1 MPIFLSNVFLLFG
14 LVALVPLL
22 LHLLHRRR
30 PQPIQFAAVRFLK
43 EAISKSRRSRRITQC
58 LTLLMRILIIL
69 LLAAAFAQPQIRF
82 HHLVPGGHRVILIV
96 LDASASMQA
105 QEGDKSLFELSRGWA
120 ESLLA
125 GLTEGDRVAIIAP
138 GCPDYRIV
146 FPPVSD
152 HKAILAALQDLQ
164 PGFGAA
170 TLPETIR
177 DLLEKA
183 DGGLHGAEIHI
194 FSDFQKSAWNKTAL
208 DALKPTLE
216 QLNAAVFLNRP
227 GILSTGDT
235 GIAEAMFH
243 PPAIIGNSAFQATAT
258 LTTNDH
264 FVGANIVRLA
274 TDTGEL
280 NHVALEMLPGESQT
294 TGLSG
299 IAPGEAPQVVGSL
312 RLEDDAYE
320 LNNCFFFSLP
330 RLAGIPALLV
340 NGTGERDTFFLRRAL
355 QPGGQAAA
363 MMVPT
368 TVGWPEFLA
377 GDISGNAVVMIANPP
392 VLDDTAVAKLR
403 HYLANGGAIVLFP
416 GENDGIQAPAL
427 RQFPGWENLTVTSR
441 DNPELTRMDISLLDT
456 HEPLTQRLAAVLPPP
471 WSFPVRRYL
480 HCEIPDQSG
489 ALLYFQQNRSLFTLR
504 SRVEAGSL
512 WLIAVSAN
520 RDWSDW
526 PLTPFFLVFVQELAK
541 EVAGMR
547 LRSLSTVVNTPLPL
561 AWPGS
566 AVRIDLTITDPR
578 GHERR
583 QTLTRDNPAAPILL
597 DGLTMPGIHTLSS
610 GAETCRIAVNI
621 PAAERDLAVMS
632 SAELLSSLKPLPAAY
647 SSDHGQLRRH
657 VDELRQGSPLWPLL
671 LILAFALS
679 MLEVLFANSR
689 SRAVTQPRLVG
700 QLLKQGGGV
709 A

>member
-1 MPIFLSNVFLLFG
+1 MPIFLFNGFLLFG
-14 LVALVPLL
+14 LVALVPVL

-30 PQPIQFAAVRFLK
+30 PQPIPFGAVRFLK
-43 EAISKSRRSRRITQC
+43 EAISKSRRSRRVTQC

-82 HHLVPGGHRVILIV
+82 SRFVPGGHRIVLIV
-96 LDASASMQA
+96 LDTSASTQA
-105 QEGDKSLFELSRGWA
+105 REGDKSLFELSRSWA

-125 GLTEGDRVAIIAP
+125 GLAEGDRAAIIAP
-138 GCPDYRIV
+138 GCTDPRIV

-152 HKAILAALQDLQ
+152 HKAILAALRDLQ

-170 TLPETIR
+170 ALPETIR

-208 DALKPTLE
+208 AALTPTLD
-216 QLNAAVFLNRP
+216 QLGAAVFLNCP

-235 GIAEAMFH
+235 GIAEALFT
-243 PPAIIGNSAFQATAT
+243 PPAIIGGGAFQATAT

-264 FVGANIVRLA
+264 FVGGNIVRLA

-280 NHVALEMLPGESQT
+280 NHVALEMLPGESQPAA
-294 TGLSG
+294 LSG
-299 IAPGEAPQVVGSL
+299 VAPGEAPQVVGSL

-320 LNNCFFFSLP
+320 LNNNFFFSLP

-340 NGTGERDTFFLRRAL
+340 NGSGDRDTFFLRRAL
-355 QPGGQAAA
+355 QPGGQSAAL
-363 MMVPT
+363 MVPT

-377 GDISGNAVVMIANPP
+377 GDVSGNAAVMIANPP
-392 VLDDTAVAKLR
+392 ALDDTAVAKLR
-403 HYLANGGAIVLFP
+403 QFLANGGAVVLFP

-427 RQFPGWENLTVTSR
+427 HQFPGWENLTVNTR
-441 DNPELTRMDISLLDT
+441 DNPEMTRMDVSLQDT
-456 HEPLTQRLAAVLPPP
+456 HESLGQRLAAVLPPP
-471 WSFPVRRYL
+471 WSFPVRRFL
-480 HCEIPDQSG
+480 HGEVPDQSG
-489 ALLYFQQNRSLFTLR
+489 VLLHFQQNRSPFVLC

-512 WLIAVSAN
+512 WLSAVSAN

-526 PLTPFFLVFVQELAK
+526 PMTPFFLVFIQELAK
-541 EVAGMR
+541 EIAGMR

-561 AWPGS
+561 AWPGP
-566 AVRIDLTITDPR
+566 ATRVDLTITDPL

-583 QTLTRDNPAAPILL
+583 LTATRDNAAAPILL

-610 GAETCRIAVNI
+610 GSEACRIAVNI
-621 PAAERDLAVMS
+621 PAAERDLAILNE
-632 SAELLSSLKPLPAAY
+632 AELLESLKTLPVAY
-647 SSDHGQLRRH
+647 SRDHGQLRRQIT
-657 VDELRQGSPLWPLL
+657 ELRQGSPLWPLL
-671 LILAFALS
+671 LVLAFILS